1 MALPV
6 VKTPT
11 YDLVIPSTGQ
21 KVKYRPFLVK
31 EEKIL
36 MVAAESEDKKDI
48 ANAMKEIVKSCIE
61 EEIDVDNL
69 ATFDLE
75 YIFVNLRSKSVGET
89 VDLMIKCEH
98 CGEENK
104 VRVDFGK
111 AYVTEQKNPGSS
123 KVEITDSMGLVL
135 RYPKIDD
142 VLALSDSNPID
153 LVKGCIDYI
162 YDEKQVYKAS
172 EADPSELDDFVN
184 SLGYKEMEKVKSF
197 FDDMPKLVMKVEFT
211 CSSCKEENTVE
222 IQGFDSFFV

>member
-36 MVAAESEDKKDI
+36 MVAAESEDRKDI
-48 ANAMKEIVKSCIE
+48 MNAMKDIVKNCVE
-61 EEIDVDNL
+61 EDIDVDSL

-75 YIFVNLRSKSVGET
+75 YIFISLRSKSVGET
-89 VDLMIKCEH
+89 VDLTVKCEH

-104 VRVDFGK
+104 TRIDFGDVEVTKQGK
-111 AYVTEQKNPGSS
+111 ASN
-123 KVEITDSMGLVL
+123 KVEITDSMGIVMK
-135 RYPKIDD
+135 YPNIDGISKIENAD
-142 VLALSDSNPID
+142 PIG
-153 LVKGCIDYI
+153 VIKGCIDYI

-172 EADPSELDDFVN
+172 EASAAELDDFVN
-184 SLGYKEMEKVKSF
+184 SLGYKEMEKIKAF
-197 FDDMPKLVMKVEFT
+197 FDSMPKVTKKVKFK
-211 CSSCKEENTVE
+211 CSSCKKQNTMTIE
-222 IQGFDSFFV
+222 GFDNFFV